1 MVEEQPDTGLAITGA
16 TGAVGGRIASRL
28 AGLGYR
34 QRLIVRDGS
43 RAPDLPGAGV
53 AEASYEDPE
62 AMRRALAGVQT
73 SFMVSAGETH
83 DRVRQHTASV
93 DAAVA
98 AGRGR
103 LADLALPR

>member
-1 MVEEQPDTGLAITGA
+1 MVEEQSDTGLAITGT

-28 AGLGYR
+28 AGLGHR

-43 RAPDLPGAGV
+43 RAPDLPGAEV

-62 AMRRALAGVQT
+62 AMRRALAGVRT
-73 SFMVSAGETH
+73 LFMVSGSEAY
-83 DRVRQHTASV
+83 DRVHQHIAAV

-98 AGRGR
+98 AGVEWIVY
-103 LADLALPR
+103 LSF